1 MPQGRNLLEGPS
13 AKTARFRFWDHRGLF
28 TPVAPEGEEKAIQAR
43 KRLKKHPT
51 GYTQDQIASD
61 LLLLESHHSKP
72 VYRVR
77 QVMSGWNTSG
87 WKGQYWGTRKSR
99 GRNQSTS
106 NVPKDKPKEKET
118 NQFPTYDTMVVGQ
131 TEQAASAASSSKRG
145 LCVAIC
151 LAIVAS
157 VQPGPQYPS
166 GDCDSLGGQH
176 EWHDSGRQVGALHA
190 AEASQHEEE
199 GYATHRTSRSSS
211 AEKETSGCGF
221 SGATEEAIEA
231 GAMLRR
237 TTPGED
243 VVPPSHFSEV
253 FNTLHKGAEVAE
265 GMETAHGHDYCADA
279 RYQPA

>member
-1 MPQGRNLLEGPS
+1 MRQAPQ
-13 AKTARFRFWDHRGLF
+13 
-28 TPVAPEGEEKAIQAR
+28 
-43 KRLKKHPT
+43 
-51 GYTQDQIASD
+51 
-61 LLLLESHHSKP
+61 
-72 VYRVR
+72 
-77 QVMSGWNTSG
+77 
-87 WKGQYWGTRKSR
+87 KGTLY
-99 GRNQSTS
+99 
-106 NVPKDKPKEKET
+106 
-118 NQFPTYDTMVVGQ
+118 
-131 TEQAASAASSSKRG
+131 
-145 LCVAIC
+145 IC

-157 VQPGPQYPS
+157 VQPGPQYSS
-166 GDCDSLGGQH
+166 GDCDSLGEQH

-199 GYATHRTSRSSS
+199 GYATHRTSRSSF
-211 AEKETSGCGF
+211 AEKETSGCCF

-265 GMETAHGHDYCADA
+265 DMETAHRRNYCADA